1 MTMSDLT
8 GTEMIVLFVLMA
20 EADALTNKEIKER
33 GPELRA
39 GSRRK
44 LNTLGLIDSD
54 TTKVPHRH
62 ALSDR
67 GWAQAND
74 LLGTQPP
81 AGTAPQGRA
90 LFAVLAGLGRHFARE
105 DLRLADV
112 FVPATDAVEA
122 VEESVQTAP
131 VPSTSDDVQI
141 NDGQINIEAR
151 VVAAYRALAA
161 KPGAWVSLRR
171 LRPNLSGIDRSVV
184 DAALVSLYT
193 QSGITLIPEENQKSL
208 TPDDRAA
215 AVSIG
220 GQDKHLI
227 SMEPV

>member
-1 MTMSDLT
+1 MTISDLT

-44 LNTLGLIDSD
+44 LNTLGLIESD

-67 GWAQAND
+67 GWAEAND

-90 LFAVLAGLGRHFARE
+90 LFTVLAGLGRHFARE

-112 FVPATDAVEA
+112 FVPATDAVEP
-122 VEESVQTAP
+122 VEESVQTTP

-141 NDGQINIEAR
+141 SIEAR

-171 LRPNLSGIDRSVV
+171 LRPNLSGIDRSVL

-193 QSGITLIPEENQKSL
+193 QPGITLIPEENQKSL

>member
-1 MTMSDLT
+1 MTTSDLT

-39 GSRRK
+39 DSRRK
-44 LNTLGLIDSD
+44 LNSLGLIDSD
-54 TTKVPHRH
+54 TSKVPHRH
-62 ALSDR
+62 SLSDR

-74 LLGTQPP
+74 LLGAQPP
-81 AGTAPQGRA
+81 AGTTPQGKA
-90 LFAVLAGLGRHFARE
+90 LFTVLAGLGRHFARE

-112 FVPATDAVEA
+112 FVPAAEAVEA
-122 VEESVQTAP
+122 VGNTVQTTP
-131 VPSTSDDVQI
+131 IPSKSDGVENDV
-141 NDGQINIEAR
+141 EAR
-151 VVAAYRALAA
+151 VIEAYRSLAV

-171 LRPNLSGIDRSVV
+171 LRPALSEVDRPDL
-184 DAALVSLYT
+184 DAALISLYT
-193 QSGITLIPEENQKSL
+193 RPGITLIPEENQKSL

-220 GQDKHLI
+220 GQNKHLI
-227 SMEPV
+227 YVEPV

>member
-1 MTMSDLT
+1 MTISDLT

-67 GWAQAND
+67 GWAEAND

-90 LFAVLAGLGRHFARE
+90 LFTVLAGLGRHFARE

-122 VEESVQTAP
+122 VEESVQTTP
-131 VPSTSDDVQI
+131 VPSTSGDV
-141 NDGQINIEAR
+141 QINIEAR

-171 LRPNLSGIDRSVV
+171 LRPNLSGIDRSVL

-193 QSGITLIPEENQKSL
+193 QPGITLIPEENQKSL

-227 SMEPV
+227 SMEPA

>member
-1 MTMSDLT
+1 
-8 GTEMIVLFVLMA
+8 MA

-39 GSRRK
+39 DSRRK
-44 LNTLGLIDSD
+44 LNSLGLIDSD

-67 GWAQAND
+67 GWAEAND

-81 AGTAPQGRA
+81 AGTSPQGRA
-90 LFAVLAGLGRHFARE
+90 LFTVLAGLGRHFERK

-112 FVPATDAVEA
+112 FGPVTEPVGT
-122 VEESVQTAP
+122 VEESVQTTP
-131 VPSTSDDVQI
+131 IPSMSNDV
-141 NDGQINIEAR
+141 QINIEAR
-151 VVAAYRALAA
+151 VIEAYRALAA

-171 LRPNLSGIDRSVV
+171 LRPALSEIDRPDL
-184 DAALVSLYT
+184 DAALISLYT
-193 QSGITLIPEENQKSL
+193 RPGITLIPEENQKSL

-220 GQDKHLI
+220 GQNKHLI
-227 SMEPV
+227 YVEPV

>member
-1 MTMSDLT
+1 
-8 GTEMIVLFVLMA
+8 MIVLFVLMA

-39 GSRRK
+39 DSRRK

-54 TTKVPHRH
+54 TSKVPHRH
-62 ALSDR
+62 SLSDR

-74 LLGTQPP
+74 LLGAQPP
-81 AGTAPQGRA
+81 AGTTPQGKA
-90 LFAVLAGLGRHFARE
+90 LFTVLAGLGRHFARK

-112 FVPATDAVEA
+112 FVPAGETSAPAIEEVAV
-122 VEESVQTAP
+122 VEGESVQTTP
-131 VPSTSDDVQI
+131 ISSKTNDVAR
-141 NDGQINIEAR
+141 DVEAR
-151 VVAAYRALAA
+151 VIEAYRSLAT

-171 LRPNLSGIDRSVV
+171 LRPALSEVDRSVL
-184 DAALVSLYT
+184 DAALTSLYT
-193 QSGITLIPEENQKSL
+193 RPGITLIPEENQKSL

-220 GQDKHLI
+220 GQNKHLI